1 MNKVPKKEDGF
12 NISCAL
18 FSLGI
23 PWPFKIGLIGC
34 DKMLVRNY
42 HSTQCN
48 TSEECR
54 SLILAM
60 QALVWLDIVWFRAIQ
75 FGSVQFS
82 VSYMNLR

>member
-1 MNKVPKKEDGF
+1 MNKVPQKKDGF

-23 PWPFKIGLIGC
+23 SWPLKMGLAGYP
-34 DKMLVRNY
+34 KMSLRNY
-42 HSTQCN
+42 HSTQCK

-54 SLILAM
+54 SQVLAM
-60 QALVWLDIVWFRAIQ
+60 QALVWLHELWFRAIQ
-75 FGSVQFS
+75 FGGVQFS